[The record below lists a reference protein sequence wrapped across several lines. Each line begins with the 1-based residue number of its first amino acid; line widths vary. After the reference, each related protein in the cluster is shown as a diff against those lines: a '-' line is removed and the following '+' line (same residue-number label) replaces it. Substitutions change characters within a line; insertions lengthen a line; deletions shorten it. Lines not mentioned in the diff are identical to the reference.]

1 MSAPELRLEEI
12 EPELATASE
21 LAEILDEL
29 ANREP
34 IFHRPEFGTS
44 RAGFE
49 KMTDEDFWEV
59 GASGR
64 RYSRKFVLDELEKR
78 FSAPHAEVW
87 ETQGFRCQRLAEDVY
102 LLTYTL
108 VQNLVQ
114 NPGSEKTRTT
124 RRSTIWRHTGDGWKI
139 VFHQG
144 TVVEDSK

>member
-1 MSAPELRLEEI
+1 MEEI
-12 EPELATASE
+12 EPEPATAPE
-21 LAEILDEL
+21 LAGILDEL
-29 ANREP
+29 ASREP
-34 IFHRPEFGTS
+34 IFHRSEFGTT

-49 KMTDEDFWEV
+49 KMMDQDFWEV

-108 VQNLVQ
+108 VQNLVHE
-114 NPGSEKTRTT
+114 PDSEKARVT
-124 RRSTIWRHTGDGWKI
+124 RRSTIWRHIGDGWKI

-144 TVVEDSK
+144 TVVED